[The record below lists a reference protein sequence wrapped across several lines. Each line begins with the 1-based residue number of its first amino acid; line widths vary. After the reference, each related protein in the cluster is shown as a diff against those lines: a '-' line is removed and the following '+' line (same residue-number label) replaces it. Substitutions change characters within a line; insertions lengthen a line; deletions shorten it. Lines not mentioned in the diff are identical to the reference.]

1 MSSIHYKFKATLE
14 YKTLTFDGLH
24 ISVDELKRVICDK
37 ENIRTEL
44 FDLVLTNAHTKRQ
57 YGAGGA
63 EELVPRNS
71 SVVVQRLPRENS
83 LKLPKIRFVV
93 FSYILVL
100 PLALVIGFCLLTY
113 GLYDLIAR
121 ETVPIIEY
129 ADILIICIRL
139 QCSS

>member
-93 FSYILVL
+93 FLRRTSLGS
-100 PLALVIGFCLLTY
+100 VIGYSLLLRYWSFICYCLEFWN
-113 GLYDLIAR
+113 IN
-121 ETVPIIEY
+121 P
-129 ADILIICIRL
+129 
-139 QCSS
+139 

>member
-57 YGAGGA
+57 YGAGGT

-93 FSYILVL
+93 FLRRTSLGS
-100 PLALVIGFCLLTY
+100 VIGYSLLLRYWSFICYCLEFWN
-113 GLYDLIAR
+113 IN
-121 ETVPIIEY
+121 P
-129 ADILIICIRL
+129 
-139 QCSS
+139 

>member
-93 FSYILVL
+93 FLRRTSLGS
-100 PLALVIGFCLLTY
+100 VIGYSLLLRY
-113 GLYDLIAR
+113 WSF
-121 ETVPIIEY
+121 
-129 ADILIICIRL
+129 ICYCFEFWNINP
-139 QCSS
+139 